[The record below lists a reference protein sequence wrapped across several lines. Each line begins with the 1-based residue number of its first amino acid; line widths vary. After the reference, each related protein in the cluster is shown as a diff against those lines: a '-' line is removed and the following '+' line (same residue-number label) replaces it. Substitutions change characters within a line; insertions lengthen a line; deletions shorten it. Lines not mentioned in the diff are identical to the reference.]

1 MHPVPA
7 LCVRMRVE
15 GDTRPVRV
23 RVCVCVCVCVGGFE
37 WRRGGGDLVLAL
49 VLELLG
55 VHAADVRNPARVKRL
70 RQLQRLP
77 RRKRLGLATR
87 IKGIGSGDAG
97 SVPAPG
103 RAVVPK

>member
-1 MHPVPA
+1 MTWYSPCA
-7 LCVRMRVE
+7 CACA
-15 GDTRPVRV
+15 
-23 RVCVCVCVCVGGFE
+23 CVCLGAFE
-37 WRRGGGDLVLAL
+37 WRGVGGVDLVLAL

-55 VHAADVRNPARVKRL
+55 VHAADVRDPARVKRL